1 MSSSDIYLFHI
12 IKNSETEYYLTSAAK
27 GLEYE
32 GNIYLPYSG
41 LSFLSG
47 SFNDSAENLIV
58 LKGVFEQ
65 GGIGK
70 DDDLIGASVKILRM
84 QNNEIKHFVTYFCT
98 QHNINDLNFEIHCEP
113 ETIKYNRSLLQ
124 MFSKTC
130 RASFGD
136 DRCKVNK
143 DDYAVI
149 CRISSING
157 SMITCDFDG
166 FQSGYFEGGKLI
178 DSNQKEFSI
187 LTHIHH
193 NIEVQNSTECAFSV
207 GDQVRLLPTCDKNF
221 RTCCYSF
228 NNAVNFRGEPAIPE
242 SNIVKN

>member
-12 IKNSETEYYLTSAAK
+12 IKNSEKEYCLTSAAK
-27 GLEYE
+27 GLEYD

-58 LKGVFEQ
+58 LKGVFETN
-65 GGIGK
+65 GISK

-130 RASFGD
+130 RANFGD
-136 DRCKVNK
+136 NRCKVNK
-143 DDYAVI
+143 DDYMITCNVL
-149 CRISSING
+149 SING
-157 SMITCDFDG
+157 SMITCDFEDIA
-166 FQSGYFEGGKLI
+166 SGYFEGGKLI
-178 DSNQKEFSI
+178 DANQKEFSI

-193 NIEVQNSTECAFSV
+193 SLEVHGSDECAFRA
-207 GDQVRLLPTCDKNF
+207 GDQVRLVPTCDKNF

-228 NNAVNFRGEPAIPE
+228 NNAINFRGEPVIPE

>member
-1 MSSSDIYLFHI
+1 MNASDIYLFHI
-12 IKNSETEYYLTSAAK
+12 IKNSEKEYYLTSAAK
-27 GLEYE
+27 KLEYE

-58 LKGVFEQ
+58 LKGVFESS
-65 GGIGK
+65 GISK

-84 QNNEIKHFVTYFCT
+84 QNNQIKHFVTYFCT

-113 ETIKYNRSLLQ
+113 ETIKYNRSMLQ
-124 MFSKTC
+124 MFSRTC
-130 RASFGD
+130 RANFGD
-136 DRCKVNK
+136 SRCCVNK
-143 DDYAVI
+143 NDYAI
-149 CRISSING
+149 TCHILSING
-157 SMITCDFDG
+157 SIINCNFDDIE
-166 FQSGYFEGGKLI
+166 SGYFTGGKLV
-178 DSNQKEFSI
+178 DANQKEFLI
-187 LTHIHH
+187 LTHVHH
-193 NIEVQNSTECAFSV
+193 NLEVQNLDRCAFNV
-207 GDQVRLLPTCDKNF
+207 GDQITLVPTCDKNF